1 MAGTLI
7 RCDISLPNY
16 FSYEPAPAVDTRPM
30 IPRREQRG
38 LFMRGEFGTKP
49 DGRMR
54 PVGAHNTTHLDV
66 PFHFL
71 EQGADMAQ
79 VLNRADTPGD
89 RFSLARVLWLA
100 GRPEL
105 PGVYTRD
112 GVTYCEAISTDVL
125 PSVDVLA
132 GYESLVV
139 LTGFGAVMAKT
150 PSGAF
155 ATDADGRYHLPYLTA
170 DAVRRVLQAGLRLV
184 ALDSNTVEAQS
195 SVEPIRFT
203 SDAHYQL
210 LGHAPP
216 VLIVEGLG
224 GGTLEAQVGFAPHEA
239 LLQIVPRRVNAA
251 GAEAMHSRAFLYFY
265 RDDAQGTRL
274 RALHALVQ
282 PGELYG

>member
-1 MAGTLI
+1 MAGSLI
-7 RCDISLPNY
+7 RCDITLPNY

-30 IPRREQRG
+30 IPRREAQG
-38 LFMRGEFGTKP
+38 LYMRGEFGTKP

-66 PFHFL
+66 PYHFL
-71 EQGADMAQ
+71 EHGADVAQ

-89 RFSLARVLWLA
+89 RFSLARVLCLG
-100 GRPEL
+100 GRPDV

-112 GVTYCEAISTDVL
+112 GVTYCEAISTEVL
-125 PSVDVLA
+125 PPAEVLA

-150 PSGAF
+150 PPGSF
-155 ATDADGRYHLPYLTA
+155 ATDADGHYHLPHLTA
-170 DAVRRVLQAGLRLV
+170 GAVQRILQAGLRLV

-203 SDAHYQL
+203 SDVHYQL

-224 GGTLEAQVGFAPHEA
+224 GGALETQVGFAPQEA
-239 LLQIVPRRVNAA
+239 LLQMVPRRVNAA
-251 GAEAMHSRAFLYFY
+251 GAEAMHSRALLYFY
-265 RDDAQGTRL
+265 RDDAQGARL
-274 RALHALVQ
+274 RELHALLQ
-282 PGELYG
+282 PEELYG